1 MYWLMPVI
9 MKLFMINHSSGA
21 YAYLH
26 CIKKWRNW
34 CYAEVSADC
43 SGGSAGEN
51 TRPSPEGKL
60 DAKPTP
66 LSNEAGAV
74 AKTDESFGGESKFS
88 IDFFPL
94 QNHYRLLV
102 LEWSQLDVL
111 DWYSRLHSKM
121 ASICYGNNRF
131 SSLNWQAWKQVIYT
145 ASRIFFAK
153 SVVSMASKD

>member
-1 MYWLMPVI
+1 
-9 MKLFMINHSSGA
+9 MINHSIVA

-26 CIKKWRNW
+26 CIKKLINW
-34 CYAEVSADC
+34 CYAEVSADF

-51 TRPSPEGKL
+51 TRLSQENPTPLSNTN
-60 DAKPTP
+60 PTP

-88 IDFFPL
+88 IDFFFLTKSLPFL
-94 QNHYRLLV
+94 SAGV
-102 LEWSQLDVL
+102 ESVGCA
-111 DWYSRLHSKM
+111 WYSWLHSKT
-121 ASICYGNNRF
+121 ATICYGNNRF

>member
-1 MYWLMPVI
+1 
-9 MKLFMINHSSGA
+9 
-21 YAYLH
+21 
-26 CIKKWRNW
+26 
-34 CYAEVSADC
+34 
-43 SGGSAGEN
+43 
-51 TRPSPEGKL
+51 L

-111 DWYSRLHSKM
+111 D
-121 ASICYGNNRF
+121 
-131 SSLNWQAWKQVIYT
+131 
-145 ASRIFFAK
+145 
-153 SVVSMASKD
+153 

>member
-1 MYWLMPVI
+1 MYWMMPVI
-9 MKLFMINHSSGA
+9 MKLFMVNYSIVA

-26 CIKKWRNW
+26 YIKKLINW

-51 TRPSPEGKL
+51 TRLSQENPTPLSNTN
-60 DAKPTP
+60 PTP

-88 IDFFPL
+88 IDFFSL
-94 QNHYRLLV
+94 QNHYRFLV

-111 DWYSRLHSKM
+111 DTHGCIPKRQPFVMETIGFPL
-121 ASICYGNNRF
+121 
-131 SSLNWQAWKQVIYT
+131 
-145 ASRIFFAK
+145 
-153 SVVSMASKD
+153 